1 MVFVLSKKLLAKKGT
16 FRIALK
22 KDPQDLVGANIEV
35 KQLDCHYASK
45 QETSAVVDTEKKS
58 TYDI

>member
-22 KDPQDLVGANIEV
+22 KRPTGLGGGKDRSKAVRLSLCVQTRDLSGGGHR
-35 KQLDCHYASK
+35 KK
-45 QETSAVVDTEKKS
+45 VDL
-58 TYDI
+58 